1 MIFVQFNSW
10 EVMKKPLKKQTKAPA
25 KAAKTATKKA
35 IVKVTV
41 KPAQAKKASPPK
53 KVTPKVEIKSGKTSG
68 KSTSS
73 KKNATKLVVSKNS
86 PKAKSAVTSKI
97 AQASAKKTAP
107 KAKQASAP
115 KVVSPKSKVAAQKSG
130 KPSTVQKQSNKVSA
144 KKTQK
149 SAPISKANAK
159 TTASKPANKVSV
171 VAKVQ
176 KSSPIPK
183 SQPAKS
189 SSINKESVASV
200 KKNIVQKK
208 ASPAIKEVSTK
219 TAPEQVK
226 EKAGKNQK
234 VLKKVT
240 PKPAA
245 APKVSEK
252 ESIEKT
258 ALTKAQ
264 EKQSAPLFEKRK
276 PEKSSAKKDSKGK
289 NSKVKP
295 AKPVGEGNG
304 LDPDIDVSGV
314 DPILGGDEVD
324 DSEELALL
332 TPEQKK
338 QRKIEKDRQKKLE
351 LKLKKNERNFIKPE
365 LDPSILSAN
374 AVRKEF
380 LELKYSFDCEPRDL
394 FMALTKPEYM
404 RNWLAER
411 VEQDDK
417 THVYFFHWR
426 NYTESAKIIE
436 KVQDRYLK
444 WQWVGGE
451 RPSNEFL
458 IFSIDMIPGDVYV
471 DLYILDICEPNEREI
486 MTKGWDKLM
495 DRLRV
500 IVS

>member
-1 MIFVQFNSW
+1 MIFVRINSR

-41 KPAQAKKASPPK
+41 KPAQAKKASPPQ
-53 KVTPKVEIKSGKTSG
+53 KVKPKVVIKSGKTSEKPTSPK
-68 KSTSS
+68 KS
-73 KKNATKLVVSKNS
+73 ATKVVVSKNS
-86 PKAKSAVTSKI
+86 AKAKSAVTSKS

-107 KAKQASAP
+107 KAKQASP
-115 KVVSPKSKVAAQKSG
+115 KKAVSSKSKVTVLKSG

-149 SAPISKANAK
+149 SAPISKASAK
-159 TTASKPANKVSV
+159 NTPSKPVKKVT
-171 VAKVQ
+171 VAKAP

-189 SSINKESVASV
+189 SPSKKETAASV

-208 ASPAIKEVSTK
+208 ASPAKKEAPAKTTSEPVIK
-219 TAPEQVK
+219 
-226 EKAGKNQK
+226 KAGENQK
-234 VLKKVT
+234 VLKKVA

-245 APKVSEK
+245 APKASDK
-252 ESIEKT
+252 ASSEKT

-276 PEKSSAKKDSKGK
+276 PEKSSAKKDSKEK
-289 NSKVKP
+289 NTKP

-324 DSEELALL
+324 DSEELALM

-426 NYTESAKIIE
+426 NYTESARIIE

>member
-1 MIFVQFNSW
+1 M
-10 EVMKKPLKKQTKAPA
+10 
-25 KAAKTATKKA
+25 
-35 IVKVTV
+35 
-41 KPAQAKKASPPK
+41 
-53 KVTPKVEIKSGKTSG
+53 
-68 KSTSS
+68 
-73 KKNATKLVVSKNS
+73 
-86 PKAKSAVTSKI
+86 
-97 AQASAKKTAP
+97 
-107 KAKQASAP
+107 
-115 KVVSPKSKVAAQKSG
+115 
-130 KPSTVQKQSNKVSA
+130 
-144 KKTQK
+144 
-149 SAPISKANAK
+149 
-159 TTASKPANKVSV
+159 
-171 VAKVQ
+171 
-176 KSSPIPK
+176 
-183 SQPAKS
+183 
-189 SSINKESVASV
+189 
-200 KKNIVQKK
+200 
-208 ASPAIKEVSTK
+208 
-219 TAPEQVK
+219 
-226 EKAGKNQK
+226 
-234 VLKKVT
+234 
-240 PKPAA
+240 
-245 APKVSEK
+245 
-252 ESIEKT
+252 
-258 ALTKAQ
+258 
-264 EKQSAPLFEKRK
+264 FEKRK
-276 PEKSSAKKDSKGK
+276 PERGSGKKDSKGK
-289 NSKVKP
+289 DSKTKP

-314 DPILGGDEVD
+314 DPILGGEEVD

-374 AVRKEF
+374 AVKKEF

-394 FMALTKPEYM
+394 FIALTKPEYM

-426 NYTESAKIIE
+426 NYTESARIIE